1 MNREQLKEKV
11 RIEIEAEARSLEKK
25 VMEDDELSSIEM
37 PEDSYLDLKIRIKAL
52 KKREKKKFR
61 FYLRPR
67 VAVAMITALV
77 IITSAGVSGAKLFVP
92 RVENREKDGGL
103 DVFIDN
109 DDYIETEITEEEA
122 YEEIEDKLGI
132 LALRLGYKPKGME
145 LETVHIGE
153 EMGEAVM
160 EFYYQDSIL
169 TIYENKQ
176 NDVAKFNTEL
186 DGELVEQ
193 LELFYN
199 GEKIDIVKIDKNDG
213 NIFWVS
219 QIQKA
224 HAYYRIMS
232 DMDLEEFQ
240 NIISELYFMSM

>member
-52 KKREKKKFR
+52 KKTEKKKFR

-92 RVENREKDGGL
+92 RVENRGKEGEIST
-103 DVFIDN
+103 VINN
-109 DDYIETEITEEEA
+109 DEYLQVEISEEEA
-122 YEEIEDKLGI
+122 YEKIEEELGI
-132 LALRLGYKPKGME
+132 LSLRLGYKPKGME

-153 EMGEAVM
+153 EMGEALM

-176 NDVAKFNTEL
+176 NSGSSFFAKP
-186 DGELVEQ
+186 DGKVVDTI
-193 LELFYN
+193 ELFFT
-199 GEKIDIVKIDKNDG
+199 GEELNIVETDTEEDKKLYRVEIEQG
-213 NIFWVS
+213 NAFYYVS
-219 QIQKA
+219 ST
-224 HAYYRIMS
+224 ME
-232 DMDLEEFQ
+232 LEEFK
-240 NIISELYFMSM
+240 SVLYGVFFSNM

>member
-52 KKREKKKFR
+52 KKTEKKKFR

-67 VAVAMITALV
+67 IAVAMITALV

-109 DDYIETEITEEEA
+109 DDYIEEEA

-132 LALRLGYKPKGME
+132 LALRLGYKPEGME
-145 LETVHIGE
+145 LEKSYIDTNT
-153 EMGEAVM
+153 GEAMM

-176 NDVAKFNTEL
+176 NSRSYFVTQP
-186 DGELVEQ
+186 DGKIVDTI
-193 LELFYN
+193 ELFYT
-199 GEKIDIVKIDKNDG
+199 GQELEILEIDK
-213 NIFWVS
+213 
-219 QIQKA
+219 IQDKLLYRVQLQENN
-224 HAYYRIMS
+224 AYYYLSS
-232 DMDLEEFQ
+232 DVELEEFK
-240 NIISELYFMSM
+240 NILQGIFFKSV

>member
-52 KKREKKKFR
+52 KKTEKKKFR

-132 LALRLGYKPKGME
+132 LALRLGYKPEGME
-145 LETVHIGE
+145 LEKSYIDTNT
-153 EMGEAVM
+153 GEAMM

-176 NDVAKFNTEL
+176 NSRSYFVTQP
-186 DGELVEQ
+186 DGKIVDTI
-193 LELFYN
+193 ELFYT
-199 GEKIDIVKIDKNDG
+199 GQELEILEIDK
-213 NIFWVS
+213 
-219 QIQKA
+219 IQDKLLYRVQLQENN
-224 HAYYRIMS
+224 AYYYLSS
-232 DMDLEEFQ
+232 DVELEEFK
-240 NIISELYFMSM
+240 NILQGIFFKSV